1 MVQQPYSSIYELFE
15 KESNMTDSAQT
26 CAHAI
31 IEVVPPIVQA
41 LRVQMR
47 AQRSHDLSVPQ
58 FRTLAYIR
66 NHPCCSLTAVAE
78 FIGLTLPA
86 MSTLVNGL
94 VEQGLVQR
102 EIDPADRRRVLLTV
116 TDAGIAMHRRAL
128 DGAEAWL
135 AARVASLTDDQRTAV
150 LAAMA
155 ALGPLFSEGRGASDD
170 SGEVIR

>member
-1 MVQQPYSSIYELFE
+1 MAE
-15 KESNMTDSAQT
+15 SAQA

-31 IEVVPPIVQA
+31 LEVVPPIVQA
-41 LRVQMR
+41 LRVEMR

-66 NHPCCSLTAVAE
+66 HHPCCSLSAVAE

-94 VEQGLVQR
+94 VEKELVRR

-116 TDAGIAMHRRAL
+116 TPAGVAIHGRAL
-128 DGAEAWL
+128 EGAEAWL
-135 AARVASLTDDQRTAV
+135 TAQLVTLDAAQRGAI
-150 LAAMA
+150 LAAMEALA
-155 ALGPLFSEGRGASDD
+155 ALFIEGERQPASRQ
-170 SGEVIR
+170 EQPA

>member
-1 MVQQPYSSIYELFE
+1 
-15 KESNMTDSAQT
+15 MTESAQA

-31 IEVVPPIVQA
+31 LEVVPPIVQA
-41 LRVQMR
+41 LRVAMR

-66 NHPCCSLTAVAE
+66 NHPCCSLSAVAE

-94 VEQGLVQR
+94 VEHGLVQR

-116 TDAGIAMHRRAL
+116 TPAGVAIHGRAL
-128 DGAEAWL
+128 EGAETWL
-135 AARVASLTDDQRTAV
+135 AAQLVSLDAAQRATV
-150 LAAMA
+150 LAAMETLA
-155 ALGPLFSEGRGASDD
+155 PLFIEGKRLPDTALDQ
-170 SGEVIR
+170 VR